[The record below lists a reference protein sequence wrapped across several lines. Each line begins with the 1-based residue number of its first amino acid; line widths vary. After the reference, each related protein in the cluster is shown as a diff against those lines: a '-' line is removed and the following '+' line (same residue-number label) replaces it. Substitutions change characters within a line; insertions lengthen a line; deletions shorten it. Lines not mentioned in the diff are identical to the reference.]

1 MKAKC
6 RMTEAIAQAFPAALD
21 EAQRRHLL
29 DCPVCQAEWQA
40 LSELRSLALLL
51 PVEQPDAQRRD
62 AVRARLLYQAER
74 LRHEQGHEASPA
86 DSQQRSAAFPVLRWA
101 ALAAAVAFGVGL
113 GLWSKPIQPRR
124 PTLPT
129 DVATRTEVPTHG
141 SGARG
146 LASTMATA
154 APANQAS
161 PTTPLPE
168 AAIGS
173 LLAAPGRAQ
182 IDVQLTAHGLAQY
195 DRERIAN
202 SEIVRLHQGRVQFQ
216 VQRLPS
222 AARFIVRVGD
232 AEVEVKGTIFTVF
245 AEQGRLQR
253 VDVERGLVEVRVPP
267 QASTLLAA
275 GQTWQAA
282 PARRSDAN
290 APTVGRQGTQ
300 AATASR
306 LPMPAEP
313 KGPLRNRSQL
323 TGATQ
328 PAQPALASSPASPLA
343 ASSALPLRPASG
355 KVAATRSEAPPV
367 SPAEQAF
374 LSGFAALKQGRYV
387 PAASDLERA
396 VALAPSGPVA
406 EDARFWSAVAW
417 GRAGRTQEAAASLRA
432 FLAQHPQSPRQPE
445 AAAALGWLLLRE
457 RKLDEAERVLR
468 SAHPRRTTAVAE
480 SLRSALS
487 AIAAARSQ
495 P

>member
-21 EAQRRHLL
+21 EALRSHLQ

-40 LSELRSLALLL
+40 LSALRSLALQI

-74 LRHEQGHEASPA
+74 LRHEQAEQANPA
-86 DSQQRSAAFPVLRWA
+86 DPQPRRAAFPILRWA

-129 DVATRTEVPTHG
+129 VMATHTDVSAQG
-141 SGARG
+141 SGAPS
-146 LASTMATA
+146 LASITPTAEPANRASSA
-154 APANQAS
+154 APR
-161 PTTPLPE
+161 PE
-168 AAIGS
+168 AAIDPP
-173 LLAAPGRAQ
+173 LAAPGRAQ
-182 IDVQLTAHGLAQY
+182 IDAQITAHGLARY
-195 DRERIAN
+195 DRERIAD

-222 AARFIVRVGD
+222 TARFIVRVGD
-232 AEVEVKGTIFTVF
+232 AEVEVKGTRFTVF

-253 VDVERGLVEVRVPP
+253 VEVERGLVEVRVPP

-282 PARRSDAN
+282 PARRIDAN
-290 APTVGRQGTQ
+290 APTAGRENTQ
-300 AATASR
+300 AAASSR
-306 LPMPAEP
+306 LVMPAEP
-313 KGPLRNRSQL
+313 KGPSRHRSQIA
-323 TGATQ
+323 GATQ
-328 PAQPALASSPASPLA
+328 PSLPSVASSPASALG
-343 ASSALPLRPASG
+343 ASMASPSRPAAG
-355 KVAATRSEAPPV
+355 KAATARSEASPV

-387 PAASDLERA
+387 PAANDLERA
-396 VALAPSGPVA
+396 VTLAPAGPVA

-468 SAHPRRTTAVAE
+468 TAHPRRTTAVAE

-487 AIAAARSQ
+487 AIAAARGQ